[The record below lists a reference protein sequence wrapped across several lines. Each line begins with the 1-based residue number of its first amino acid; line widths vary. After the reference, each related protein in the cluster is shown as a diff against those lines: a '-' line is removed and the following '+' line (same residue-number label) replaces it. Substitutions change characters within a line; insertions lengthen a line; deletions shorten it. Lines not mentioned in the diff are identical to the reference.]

1 MSDEEH
7 IYDLIEGIKFSIDK
21 NIQRSSLEV
30 LATYGNKSIDAR
42 TELLDSN
49 PNNDLRAYGLFGS
62 LI

>member
-7 IYDLIEGIKFSIDK
+7 ILDLIERFNFSIDK

-30 LATYGNKSIDAR
+30 LATYGNKSIDAI

-49 PNNDLRAYGLFGS
+49 PNNDLGAYGLK
-62 LI
+62 